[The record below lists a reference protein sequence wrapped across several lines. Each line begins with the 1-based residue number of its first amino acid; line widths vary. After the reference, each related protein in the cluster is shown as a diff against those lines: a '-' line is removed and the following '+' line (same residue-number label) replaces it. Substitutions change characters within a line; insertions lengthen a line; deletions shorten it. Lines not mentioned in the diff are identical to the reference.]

1 MAEADHPW
9 PENIHMSFNAAIAND
24 MYGHGAATFF
34 GPFTKLFY
42 TLFSIYGPYDIVP
55 QFKPEDPQGGSPE
68 RADDF
73 VPVLLVE
80 VDQHPVFFL
89 EINHPVSLP
98 YQPKREEAD
107 EQMRR
112 KFRDLGPR
120 LAIPTLHGVSA
131 FGTRLAF
138 YEYDLATR
146 VIQPTEITQSDPSL
160 TADVVPMSCWDSDV
174 LQQEGADQLK
184 DVVRKVKDMCAHM

>member
-1 MAEADHPW
+1 MAEADPW
-9 PENIHMSFNAAIAND
+9 PKNIHMSFNAAIAND
-24 MYGHGAATFF
+24 IYGHGAATFF

-42 TLFSIYGPYDIVP
+42 ALFSIEGPYDIVP
-55 QFKPEDPQGGSPE
+55 QFKPEAPEGSPE
-68 RADDF
+68 GADF

-80 VDQHPVFFL
+80 VNQHPVFFL
-89 EINHPVSLP
+89 EINHPVPLP
-98 YQPKREEAD
+98 SQSKREEAD
-107 EQMRR
+107 ELMRR

-131 FGTRLAF
+131 FGTHLSF

-146 VIQPTEITQSDPSL
+146 VIQPTGSDPSL
-160 TADVVPMSCWDSDV
+160 TADIAPISRWDSDV
-174 LQQEGADQLK
+174 LQQEGADQLR